1 MITRSSKELL
11 GIKQT
16 IQKQYWRYIISI
28 QNYITELCSSA
39 IKHRLCDTF
48 NRPKTICPYAKGDYA
63 FTAVNAR
70 MDQAGI
76 NQNKEYQHRSWYP
89 ESVTGLLPWSCFSE
103 ERTWHPK
110 LRLRSKAPFYKTF
123 FAIFTMLCPTSS
135 RK

>member
-11 GIKQT
+11 GIKKI

-28 QNYITELCSSA
+28 QNCTIELCSPA

-48 NRPKTICPYAKGDYA
+48 NRPKTICLYAKGDYA
-63 FTAVNAR
+63 FTAANAR

-89 ESVTGLLPWSCFSE
+89 GSVTGLLPRSCFSE
-103 ERTWHPK
+103 ERTQHPK
-110 LRLRSKAPFYKTF
+110 LRLRSQAPFYKMF
-123 FAIFTMLCPTSS
+123 FAIFTMLRPASS
-135 RK
+135 RE